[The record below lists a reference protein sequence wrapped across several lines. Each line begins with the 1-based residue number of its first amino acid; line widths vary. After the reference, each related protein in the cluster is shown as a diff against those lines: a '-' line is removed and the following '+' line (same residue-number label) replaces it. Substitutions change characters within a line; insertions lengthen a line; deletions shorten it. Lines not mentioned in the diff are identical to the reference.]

1 MSPRCERFA
10 VSVPASSAN
19 LGPGFDAVGIALSLR
34 LRAEVAPAR
43 TFALAFEPGIEAPS
57 HDGFGAAIVRAMLR
71 IDPHLPRVGVHVHND
86 IPLGKGLGSS
96 AAASVLGLAIA
107 ARAYGRDLSR
117 HELGRMACELEGHPD
132 NALPAVFGSVVVAAS
147 SDARAYLRVRTT
159 SQMPRALVVIPDVD
173 LATADARALL
183 PLHYDRADV
192 VFTAQRA
199 ALLGAALAS
208 GAWGEMR
215 EAMRD
220 RFHQPYRAGRIPGME
235 EALALDG
242 RGMIGSALSGA
253 GPSLIA
259 FLRPRAAWQSVA
271 RRLIACFTRAGVAS
285 RTLALD
291 FCSRGLIVSNA
302 RA

>member
-1 MSPRCERFA
+1 MRWISLR
-10 VSVPASSAN
+10 VPASSAN

-34 LRAEVAPAR
+34 VRAEVVPAR
-43 TFALAFEPGIEAPS
+43 AFSLAFDPGIEAPS
-57 HDGFGAAIVRAMLR
+57 HDGFGAAIVRAMQR
-71 IDPHLPRVGVHVHND
+71 IDRKLPPVKVRVHND

-107 ARAYGRDLSR
+107 ARASGRNLSR
-117 HELGRMACELEGHPD
+117 HELGGLACALEGHPD

-147 SDARAYLRVRTT
+147 SDARAYLRVRAT
-159 SQMPRALVVIPDVD
+159 SRRMPRALVVIPDVV

-183 PLHYDRADV
+183 PLRYDRADV

-259 FLRPRAAWQSVA
+259 FLRPNAAWQSVA
-271 RRLIACFTRAGVAS
+271 RRLADCFARAGVAT
-285 RTLALD
+285 RALALD
-291 FCSRGLIVSNA
+291 FCARGLIVSSV